1 YINYYNNKRIKSK
14 CKGLSPKNYRRQT
27 FKIIY

>member
-1 YINYYNNKRIKSK
+1 YINFYNNKRSKSK
-14 CKGLSPKNYRRQT
+14 IKGLSPKNYSRQT